1 MASSCDSG
9 PPAGESSTRKRKH
22 SYCSEPAATKPDS
35 TGFDDN
41 NNVENLKQIVFM
53 QQNVADTEP
62 IIYSRKGIIPVELQ
76 SRFESMRAGENFGLR
91 HAQLD
96 PKLQIIFQGQRFQFY
111 SFWPN
116 ETSWWRCV
124 HHRLQGC
131 RAMVEIDAE
140 MARVTMQKEQH
151 RHHPVAE
158 KLLECPQGKGV
169 TVFDGDVKTF
179 WLTHGAGN
187 GLSGQFSRNLIIEGQ
202 KFYLVKIYKS
212 YISTWHCNKTS
223 SCRAHLSVQGV
234 FQKIKQFDEHNHGPL
249 SEGKMAA
256 LLANF
261 NVELDLISIRD
272 KKAQPPDVKP
282 VIARITY
289 DGQEFRLQSNEPDGT
304 RLWRCM
310 WHDLRQCP
318 VTVRMSN
325 SGMKVVPV
333 SPKARHN
340 HPDDIISVYLHEDD
354 RHPVSTAGK
363 DETTLLAIT
372 HEMKRRGMIYQGYKY
387 LLATIGDR
395 GDSEWKC
402 VKCETTLQITGLF
415 WIASQQG
422 NHSHGPLTTEEI
434 YAITRKGDNI
444 NDLLP
449 SSGVP
454 LSKQALLATLSSP
467 NPNRTFQL
475 HHQGDAMKIL
485 QDGFEYY
492 YVCSKPSY
500 SLWRCIYS
508 SIRCCNATLRLLNIT
523 QQTSHTPHNH
533 SDELWHLYFTAL
545 GQHTIQGLPFH
556 FLIQPTFLRPLP
568 HLIYAGHLFNLDFIT
583 EQGSASLWFCADPG
597 CRVALTVTGQFETVS
612 VEGLPHGE
620 PPMARNVQADW
631 IRRFGSSRS
640 F

>member
-1 MASSCDSG
+1 MASSCDQPYSG
-9 PPAGESSTRKRKH
+9 APAGESCPRKRKH
-22 SYCSEPAATKPDS
+22 SHCSEPAAAKS
-35 TGFDDN
+35 SGFDEN
-41 NNVENLKQIVFM
+41 NNVES
-53 QQNVADTEP
+53 ADTEP
-62 IIYSRKGIIPVELQ
+62 IIYSRKGIIPVELG

-96 PKLQIIFQGQRFQFY
+96 PKLQIIYQGQCFQFY

-169 TVFDGDVKTF
+169 TVFDGDEKTF

-187 GLSGQFSRNLIIEGQ
+187 GVSTQFSR
-202 KFYLVKIYKS
+202 
-212 YISTWHCNKTS
+212 
-223 SCRAHLSVQGV
+223 
-234 FQKIKQFDEHNHGPL
+234 
-249 SEGKMAA
+249 KMAA
-256 LLANF
+256 LLANC
-261 NVELDLISIRD
+261 NVELDLVSIRN
-272 KKAQPPDVKP
+272 KKDQPPEVKP
-282 VIARITY
+282 VVARITY
-289 DGQEFRLQSNEPDGT
+289 DGQEFRLQSIEPDGT
-304 RLWRCM
+304 RLWCCM
-310 WHDLRQCP
+310 WQDLRHCP
-318 VTVRMSN
+318 VTVRMSSN
-325 SGMKVVPV
+325 GNKVVPV

-340 HPDDIISVYLHEDD
+340 HPDDIVGVFLHEDG
-354 RHPVSTAGK
+354 RHSVFDKQERTKLPFWLFTVESV
-363 DETTLLAIT
+363 E

-395 GDSEWKC
+395 GDSEW
-402 VKCETTLQITGLF
+402 
-415 WIASQQG
+415 
-422 NHSHGPLTTEEI
+422 N
-434 YAITRKGDNI
+434 
-444 NDLLP
+444 
-449 SSGVP
+449 GVP
-454 LSKQALLATLSSP
+454 LSKEALLATLSSP

-475 HHQGDAMKIL
+475 HHQADAMKIL

-508 SIRCCNATLRLLNIT
+508 SIRCCNATLRLFNIT

-568 HLIYAGHLFNLDFIT
+568 HLIYEGHLFNLDFIT
-583 EQGSASLWFCADPG
+583 EQGSASLWFCAGPG